1 MIDAAFKE
9 RIDNVNNALSWSD
22 IMPTITE
29 RGTITCPFCH
39 RKNKGYLYPNFFKCF
54 SSHCGVQGDKINIYK
69 ELKHLSYSEALRT
82 LEGENNLDYKVQ
94 QNEFDRRN
102 ELLSEVLE
110 AYVDQL
116 ELSEPVLE
124 YLYNRG
130 FQYDFIKQNQIGYAP
145 NNTCLKKYGI
155 NSNILRRHGLI
166 NKYGDF
172 FSKRII
178 FPVYNINGYL
188 VHLTGRDFTGE
199 NQDYKYLDS
208 SAIPIIGSCKDYL
221 LFEKMLPYY
230 KNGSKTLYLVEGVP
244 DSYIL
249 RQCGINV
256 VGLMGLQKILNQ
268 ASKLNQFDIIISVFD
283 NDRFD
288 YNHPNFP
295 GQLKSWR
302 MVTNQLID
310 LQIYLGEKTQIKTAM
325 IPEGY
330 YLKDKPVKDINDLYL
345 YLNQDGIETKR
356 FIDEHANDL
365 IEDYIDKHKGD
376 FSYHMTALKLI
387 SATNRGKYKLDKYIP
402 KDLSPLNYALKII
415 K

>member
-1 MIDAAFKE
+1 MIDAALKE

-22 IMPTITE
+22 VIPTITE
-29 RGTITCPFCH
+29 KGTIVCPFCH

-69 ELKHLSYSEALRT
+69 ELNHLSYGEALRT
-82 LEGENNLDYKVQ
+82 LEGKSNLDYRTQ

-116 ELSEPVLE
+116 ELSGPVLE
-124 YLYNRG
+124 YLYKRG

-145 NNTCLKKYGI
+145 NSTCLKEYGI
-155 NSNILRRHGLI
+155 NSNTLRRHGLL

-172 FSKRII
+172 FYERII

-230 KNGSKTLYLVEGVP
+230 RNGSKTLYLVEGVP

-256 VGLMGLQKILNQ
+256 VG
-268 ASKLNQFDIIISVFD
+268 
-283 NDRFD
+283 
-288 YNHPNFP
+288 
-295 GQLKSWR
+295 
-302 MVTNQLID
+302 
-310 LQIYLGEKTQIKTAM
+310 
-325 IPEGY
+325 
-330 YLKDKPVKDINDLYL
+330 
-345 YLNQDGIETKR
+345 
-356 FIDEHANDL
+356 
-365 IEDYIDKHKGD
+365 
-376 FSYHMTALKLI
+376 
-387 SATNRGKYKLDKYIP
+387 
-402 KDLSPLNYALKII
+402 
-415 K
+415 